1 MLQRA
6 LTSIDGASVPLFFD
20 HLHETFARMLQISHL
35 TAPCTI
41 YGAVNLPRGTYRTG
55 GKKDMT
61 EQSQPSTAPSA
72 SSTANKREHFAS
84 RLGFILISAGCA
96 IGLGNVW
103 RFPYITG
110 EYGGAAFVL
119 LYLVFLVI
127 LGLPVMVMEF
137 AVGRASQKSSAQ
149 AFDVLQPSRKWHWF
163 SWWGYIGCMILMMFY
178 TTVCG
183 WMLSYIPKMASG
195 IFTNADASVTGAV
208 FNNMLAN
215 PVELIGWMLVAV
227 LIGFAVCSL
236 GLQKGVERIT
246 KFMMATL
253 FLVMIAL
260 CIRAVTLP
268 GAGEGIAFYLV
279 PDFSRL
285 FAGSTPAEQMATF
298 GNAVYAAMGQAFFSL
313 SLGIAAME
321 IFGSYIGKERS
332 LTGEAISVT
341 ALNTVVAILA
351 GLIIFPACFA
361 YGVSPDQGPSLVFVT
376 LPVVF
381 GEMPLGNVWGALF
394 FVFMSFAALSTVIAV
409 FENLISFSMDKWGM
423 SRKRAVALNGV
434 LVLVLSLPC
443 ALGFNILS
451 GVAIPG
457 IGDIQSIEDF
467 IVSNNMLPLGSLL
480 FCVTKRGWGWENFLA
495 EADAGQGV
503 KFPAWSKPWLK
514 YGVPVLIIVI
524 FIMGYAP
531 KVALW
536 LGMA

>member
-1 MLQRA
+1 MAENKPQEA
-6 LTSIDGASVPLFFD
+6 SGGA
-20 HLHETFARMLQISHL
+20 
-35 TAPCTI
+35 AP
-41 YGAVNLPRGTYRTG
+41 
-55 GKKDMT
+55 
-61 EQSQPSTAPSA
+61 
-72 SSTANKREHFAS
+72 REHFAS

-119 LYLVFLVI
+119 LYLIFLVI

-137 AVGRASQKSSAQ
+137 AVGRASQRSAAG
-149 AFDVLQPSRKWHWF
+149 AFDKLQPSGKWHWF
-163 SWWGYIGCMILMMFY
+163 GWWGYIGCMILMMFY

-183 WMLSYIPKMASG
+183 WMLAYVPQMASG
-195 IFTNADASVTGAV
+195 MFDGADAAFAGEA
-208 FNNMLAN
+208 FNGMLAD
-215 PVELIGWMLVAV
+215 PVALIGWMIVAV
-227 LIGFAVCSL
+227 VIGFLVCSL

-246 KFMMATL
+246 KVMMATL
-253 FLVMIAL
+253 FVVMLAL

-268 GAGEGIAFYLV
+268 GAAEGIAFYLV

-285 FAGSTPAEQMATF
+285 FANGWSTF
-298 GNAVYAAMGQAFFSL
+298 GEAVYAAMGQAFFSL

-321 IFGSYIGKERS
+321 IFGSRIGRERS

-381 GEMPLGNVWGALF
+381 GQMPLGNVWGCLF
-394 FVFMSFAALSTVIAV
+394 FVFMAFASLSTVIAV
-409 FENLISFSMDKWGM
+409 FENLVSWSMDKWGM
-423 SRKRAVALNGV
+423 MRSRAVIFNGI

-443 ALGFNILS
+443 ALGFNVLS
-451 GVAIPG
+451 GVTIPA

-480 FCVTKRGWGWENFLA
+480 FVLFCTTRRGWGWEKFLT
-495 EADAGQGV
+495 EADAGEGV
-503 KFPAWSKPWLK
+503 AFPRWTRVWLK
-514 YGVPVLIIVI
+514 YGIPAMILVI
-524 FIMGYAP
+524 FVLGYAP
-531 KVALW
+531 KVSVW
-536 LGMA
+536 LGLA

>member
-1 MLQRA
+1 M
-6 LTSIDGASVPLFFD
+6 
-20 HLHETFARMLQISHL
+20 
-35 TAPCTI
+35 
-41 YGAVNLPRGTYRTG
+41 
-55 GKKDMT
+55 
-61 EQSQPSTAPSA
+61 
-72 SSTANKREHFAS
+72 
-84 RLGFILISAGCA
+84 ISAGCA

-119 LYLVFLVI
+119 LYLIFLVI

-137 AVGRASQKSSAQ
+137 AVGRASQRSAAQ
-149 AFDVLQPSRKWHWF
+149 AFDKLQPSGRWHWF

-183 WMLSYIPKMASG
+183 WMISYVPQMASG
-195 IFTNADASVTGAV
+195 MFNGADAAFAGEA
-208 FNNMLAN
+208 FNGMLAD
-215 PVELIGWMLVAV
+215 PGALIGWMIVAV
-227 LIGFAVCSL
+227 VLGFLVCSL

-246 KFMMATL
+246 KVMMAAL
-253 FLVMIAL
+253 FVVMIAL

-268 GAGEGIAFYLV
+268 GAAEGIAFYLV

-285 FAGSTPAEQMATF
+285 FADGWSTF
-298 GNAVYAAMGQAFFSL
+298 GEAVYAAMGQAFFSL

-321 IFGSYIGKERS
+321 IFGSRIGRERS
-332 LTGEAISVT
+332 LTGEAVSVT

-381 GEMPLGNVWGALF
+381 GQMPLGNVWGCLF
-394 FVFMSFAALSTVIAV
+394 FVFMAFASLSTVIAV
-409 FENLISFSMDKWGM
+409 FENLISWTMDKWDM
-423 SRKRAVALNGV
+423 TRRRAVLVNGV

-443 ALGFNILS
+443 ALGFNVLS
-451 GVAIPG
+451 GVTIPA

-480 FCVTKRGWGWENFLA
+480 FVLFCTTRKGWGWEKFLA
-495 EADAGQGV
+495 EADAGEGLR
-503 KFPAWSKPWLK
+503 FPRWTRLWLK
-514 YGVPVLIIVI
+514 YGIPAMIIII
-524 FIMGYAP
+524 FVMGYAP
-531 KVALW
+531 KVSVW
-536 LGMA
+536 LGLA